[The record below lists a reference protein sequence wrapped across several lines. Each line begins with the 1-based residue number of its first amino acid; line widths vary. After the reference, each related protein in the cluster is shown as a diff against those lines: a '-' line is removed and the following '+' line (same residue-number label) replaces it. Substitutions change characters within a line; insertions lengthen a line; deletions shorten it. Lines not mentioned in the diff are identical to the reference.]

1 MKKAIIAAIMM
12 LGVAACSTA
21 QKQPE
26 YVEPDFN
33 AIVDN
38 VRVVD
43 KTSNYVIYEYANIR
57 IDGLA
62 PVAAIYCHD
71 QGKKTAHLYEI
82 VMQPDHKRRATFAC
96 R

>member
-1 MKKAIIAAIMM
+1 MRKALAAVLVIFS
-12 LGVAACSTA
+12 LGACSMT
-21 QKQPE
+21 QEQPD
-26 YVEPDFN
+26 YIEPDFN

-43 KTSNYVIYEYANIR
+43 KTSNYVIYEYSNIR
-57 IDGLA
+57 IDGIA

-82 VMQPDHKRRATFAC
+82 VMQPDHKRRAIFAC